1 MDRRKKFSLQVA
13 PRKIFFLMLAV
24 ISPKGLIKSFIR
36 SGEGI
41 IVYITIR
48 ILIDKFQMLRYKA
61 KRDEI

>member
-1 MDRRKKFSLQVA
+1 MDRRKTFSLQVA
-13 PRKIFFLMLAV
+13 PRKNFFLMLVV

>member
-1 MDRRKKFSLQVA
+1 MDRRKTFSLQVA
-13 PRKIFFLMLAV
+13 PRKFFFLMLVV

-48 ILIDKFQMLRYKA
+48 ILIDKFQML
-61 KRDEI
+61 